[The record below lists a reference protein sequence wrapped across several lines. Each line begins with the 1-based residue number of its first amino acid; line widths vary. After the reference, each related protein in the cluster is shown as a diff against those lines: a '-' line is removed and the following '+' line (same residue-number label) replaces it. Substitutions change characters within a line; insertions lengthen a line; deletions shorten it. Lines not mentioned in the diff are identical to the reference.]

1 MIDFNRRI
9 AIVTGGA
16 NGIGL
21 ATAQLLAQYGAKV
34 VVFDKE
40 KSSSD
45 SSIESIEIDLRDR
58 DACQVAIQGV
68 ANRYGA
74 IDILVNVA
82 GVSVPKTLLE
92 LEPAPYQL
100 TMDVNLHAPVFLM
113 KCTAQEMIKK
123 RYGRIVNITSI
134 HAKLSEPTSIA
145 YDITKAGL
153 EAATRTAAIELAAQG
168 VLVNAIAPGFVS
180 TKMSIVNG
188 EDELESEWFKTV
200 YIENM
205 KLPILR
211 PALPREI
218 ATVVAWFASESNT
231 YVTGQSLIVDGGLSA
246 RF

>member
-21 ATAQLLAQYGAKV
+21 ATAQLLAQLGATV
-34 VVFDKE
+34 VVFDLE
-40 KSSSD
+40 KKGAEK
-45 SSIESIEIDLRDR
+45 SIESIGIDLRDR
-58 DACQVAIQGV
+58 SACQLAVESVAKKHGT
-68 ANRYGA
+68 

-82 GVSVPKTLLE
+82 GVSLSNALLE
-92 LEPAPYQL
+92 LDTEPYDL

-113 KCTAQEMIKK
+113 KCAAQEMVKHN
-123 RYGRIVNITSI
+123 YGRIVNITSI
-134 HAKLSEPTSIA
+134 HSKLSEPTSIA
-145 YDITKAGL
+145 YDISKAGL
-153 EAATRTAAIELAAQG
+153 EAATRTAAIELAADG

-180 TKMSIVNG
+180 TRMSIVNG
-188 EDELESEWFKTV
+188 EDELESKWFKSI
-200 YIENM
+200 YIENK

-211 PALPREI
+211 PAMPKEI
-218 ATVVAWFASESNT
+218 ATTVAWFASESNS

>member
-21 ATAQLLAQYGAKV
+21 ATAQLLTEYGASV
-34 VVFDKE
+34 IVFDRE
-40 KSSSD
+40 KKGSD

-58 DACQVAIQGV
+58 SGCQVAVESV
-68 ANRYGA
+68 AKKYGT

-82 GVSVPKTLLE
+82 GISVPNTLLE
-92 LEPAPYQL
+92 LDIVPYEL
-100 TMDVNLHAPVFLM
+100 TLDVNLHAPVFLM
-113 KCTAQEMIKK
+113 KCASREMVKNN
-123 RYGRIVNITSI
+123 YGRIVNITSI
-134 HAKLSEPTSIA
+134 HSKLSEPSSIA
-145 YDITKAGL
+145 YDISKAGL
-153 EAATRTAAIELAAQG
+153 EAATRTAAIELAANG

-180 TKMSIVNG
+180 TRMSIVNG
-188 EDELESEWFKTV
+188 EDELESEWFKSI
-200 YIENM
+200 YIENK

-211 PALPREI
+211 PALPKEI
-218 ATVVAWFASESNT
+218 ATAVAWFASESNT